1 LIRLNLLPKNLR
13 RRVEPGWWRLVAALF
28 ALVVFLVLG
37 FLHYTAYTELSLA
50 KEERDALRA
59 EVEALRPFIQEQN
72 RLQQERKALEAL
84 LAIREGLRKNFVPWS
99 EYLATFINQIPREG
113 GRFPVALRSVGTRAL
128 TEEEAAQQAQN
139 GAFDGKKV
147 RVEFTL
153 QGEALN
159 QGALVRFIQAFE
171 ASPRFGIEFQGASLD
186 QNRGLYTFS
195 ARVGVVGGEQG
206 AR

>member
-1 LIRLNLLPKNLR
+1 MIRLNLLPKNLR

>member
-28 ALVVFLVLG
+28 ALVVLLVLG

-159 QGALVRFIQAFE
+159 QSALVRFIQAFE

>member
-1 LIRLNLLPKNLR
+1 MIRLNLLPKNLR

-153 QGEALN
+153 QG
-159 QGALVRFIQAFE
+159 R
-171 ASPRFGIEFQGASLD
+171 P
-186 QNRGLYTFS
+186 
-195 ARVGVVGGEQG
+195 
-206 AR
+206 